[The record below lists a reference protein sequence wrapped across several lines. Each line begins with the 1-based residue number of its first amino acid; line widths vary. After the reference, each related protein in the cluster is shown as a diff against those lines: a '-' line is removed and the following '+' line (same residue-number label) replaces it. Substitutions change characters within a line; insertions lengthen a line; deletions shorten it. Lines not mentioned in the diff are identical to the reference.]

1 MIGTARQHRRKSLI
15 VRLAIGSFL
24 VLGVVSSFACGND
37 SQESTLNRADFE
49 IVGRDSNAEN
59 TPTPAPAPASVED
72 APTEER
78 EVQVLNADGDYSV
91 AQFEHLANFKLSK
104 TYDVEELPGATAAI
118 YGFFG
123 PDPYDR
129 KEYEARIYPDH
140 ATALSDGVDF
150 AIEATGSS
158 AVIASSKQRWDE
170 GLSQRRTCAA
180 NVRGSHHSGRCDLA
194 KYGDYVVAGNLV
206 LLCQGRDSASA
217 LKNCEALY
225 TALQ

>member
-1 MIGTARQHRRKSLI
+1 MIGAPRQQLRNLPV
-15 VRLAIGSFL
+15 VRLALGFAL
-24 VLGVVSSFACGND
+24 VLGIVTSFACGND

-59 TPTPAPAPASVED
+59 TPTPAPAPARVED
-72 APTEER
+72 APVEER

-91 AQFEHLANFKLSK
+91 AQFENLANFKLSK

-140 ATALSDGVDF
+140 ETALSDGVDF

-217 LKNCEALY
+217 LENCEALY